1 MARIWREI
9 CDTETRRTDRSET
22 THCRSRLA
30 LGLALACAF
39 LSTRSYSPSRPLALA
54 MSLARSHTQPLDI
67 HTNGRL
73 RGSVSK
79 RTETEREREREK
91 SRRLRSGTPSG
102 VRRRR
107 QGRCWRRSHCRCWH
121 THSGASPRTRR
132 SLVGAIVRLWFGWL
146 LHGRRAQATDSRTL
160 RKVRRRSGSSQ
171 LGAQTGRSVRARRVV
186 GTNLRSGR
194 PLPLAA
200 RLARP
205 SVGLTSG
212 RAAISA
218 ASGVSGRRLRKLRR
232 TEPRQTDRP

>member
-79 RTETEREREREK
+79 RTETERERERER
-91 SRRLRSGTPSG
+91 SRDACAREHRVESGGGDRAAVG
-102 VRRRR
+102 VARTAAAGTLTAVPAQEPDGRWLAPLFAFGSVGCCMAGAHR
-107 QGRCWRRSHCRCWH
+107 QQTRAHCAKC
-121 THSGASPRTRR
+121 A
-132 SLVGAIVRLWFGWL
+132 A
-146 LHGRRAQATDSRTL
+146 
-160 RKVRRRSGSSQ
+160 
-171 LGAQTGRSVRARRVV
+171 VRA
-186 GTNLRSGR
+186 
-194 PLPLAA
+194 A
-200 RLARP
+200 
-205 SVGLTSG
+205 
-212 RAAISA
+212 
-218 ASGVSGRRLRKLRR
+218 VS
-232 TEPRQTDRP
+232 